1 MLLSQHLFSGLCHGF
16 PLVVSST
23 GMIAAYHES
32 ISIGTMTVL
41 QTLFGTKMDALFFQK
56 QSLEKFSSKLSAKK
70 KKKQNKTKTT
80 STRKPKFVKQTFLVE
95 NLLVLCI
102 HELNE

>member
-1 MLLSQHLFSGLCHGF
+1 MPQPIGRQAAAPSAG
-16 PLVVSST
+16 VV
-23 GMIAAYHES
+23 IEDPKPKK
-32 ISIGTMTVL
+32 

-80 STRKPKFVKQTFLVE
+80 STRKPKFVKQTSLVE

>member
-1 MLLSQHLFSGLCHGF
+1 MEASTSVLGVVYSANTLWYKDGCLIF
-16 PLVVSST
+16 PKT
-23 GMIAAYHES
+23 K
-32 ISIGTMTVL
+32 
-41 QTLFGTKMDALFFQK
+41 FGKIFFQTK
-56 QSLEKFSSKLSAKK
+56 RQK